1 MFVID
6 LTASYEFLHSGDE
19 LGRLCDVYAVVD
31 AATTNR
37 EKRRRAQVSFYS
49 IMYLKAKSIWYVK
62 LHVYI
67 SVVIQFSLGRLQLLQ
82 KTLTPV
88 LENIK
93 EYEAMVTIFVL
104 YCLEFTNLVYLKIE
118 MCIYTW

>member
-1 MFVID
+1 MFVI
-6 LTASYEFLHSGDE
+6 TASYEFLLSGDE
-19 LGRLCDVYAVVD
+19 LGRLCDLYAMVHV
-31 AATTNR
+31 ATTNR

-49 IMYLKAKSIWYVK
+49 IMDLKAKSIWYVK
-62 LHVYI
+62 LHV
-67 SVVIQFSLGRLQLLQ
+67 SVVIQFSLGCLQLLK

-104 YCLEFTNLVYLKIE
+104 YCLEFTNLFYLKIE